1 MPRQVLTPQVS
12 AQTVFVKLLHAHG
25 SMMRA
30 IEARLVAQHGLS
42 ANDFEALVHLSY
54 ADEGALRRID
64 LAEQLRLSPSGVTRL
79 LDGLQRAGL
88 TCNKSCE
95 TDARV
100 TYAMITDKG
109 RETLREAAE
118 THAAACEELIG
129 AHLADGELDDLAG
142 LLDRLPGV
150 GSAGAEAC
158 GGPQ

>member
-1 MPRQVLTPQVS
+1 
-12 AQTVFVKLLHAHG
+12 
-25 SMMRA
+25 MMRT

-42 ANDFEALVHLSY
+42 ANDFEALVHLSH
-54 ADEGALRRID
+54 AEEGALRRID

-100 TYAMITDKG
+100 TYAMITDEG
-109 RETLREAAE
+109 RQALREAAD

-129 AHLADGELDDLAG
+129 AHLEDGELDDLAG

-150 GSAGAEAC
+150 GPVEPGSCAGPE
-158 GGPQ
+158 

>member
-1 MPRQVLTPQVS
+1 LTPQVS

-25 SMMRA
+25 SMMRT

-42 ANDFEALVHLSY
+42 ANDFEALVHLSH
-54 ADEGALRRID
+54 AEEGAMRRID
-64 LAEQLRLSPSGVTRL
+64 LAEELRLSPSGVTRL

-109 RETLREAAE
+109 RETLRDAAD

-129 AHLADGELDDLAG
+129 AHLGESDLDDLAG

-150 GSAGAEAC
+150 GPVEPGACA
-158 GGPQ
+158 GPQ

>member
-1 MPRQVLTPQVS
+1 LTPQVS

-30 IEARLVAQHGLS
+30 IEARLLAQHGLS
-42 ANDFEALVHLSY
+42 ANDFEALVHLSH
-54 ADEGALRRID
+54 AEEGALRRID
-64 LAEQLRLSPSGVTRL
+64 LAEALRLSPSGVTRL
-79 LDGLQRAGL
+79 LDGLQREGL
-88 TCNKSCE
+88 TCNRSCE

-109 RETLREAAE
+109 REALREAAE

-129 AHLADGELDDLAG
+129 AHMAEGELDDLAG

-150 GSAGAEAC
+150 GPVDATSCAGPE
-158 GGPQ
+158 